1 MKKRLDDLI
10 DVLSLSTD
18 ERSTHHA
25 LLSFAEQ
32 CGFDNFAYVNVRAGD
47 TEAFSS
53 YPQEWQ
59 DIYFANQYQT
69 VDPVITAAK
78 RLLKP
83 FHWSATGL
91 WWSSSP
97 EERKFYEHARQFGI
111 VSGLSM
117 PIPTDFGRIAVL
129 TLASKLPDFRF
140 DGAIDDIRAA
150 TATAMVHATLKIAD
164 PSTMRRADVSLSVRE
179 KECLSW
185 AARGKSMSLTA
196 DILGIKKVTVRYY
209 LDGARRKLGAHT
221 TSNAIYLATR
231 LGLI

>member
-69 VDPVITAAK
+69 VDPVITFAK

-83 FHWSATGL
+83 FHWSAPL

-97 EERKFYEHARQFGI
+97 EERKFYAHARQFGI

-117 PIPTDFGRIAVL
+117 PIPTEFGRTAIL

-140 DGAIDDIRAA
+140 EGAIDDIRAA
-150 TATAMVHATLKIAD
+150 TATAMVHTRLKGAD
-164 PSTMRRADVSLSVRE
+164 PLIMRRPDVSLSVRE
-179 KECLSW
+179 KECLGW
-185 AARGKSMSLTA
+185 AARGKSMSLIA

-209 LDGARRKLGAHT
+209 LDHARRKLEANT

-231 LGLI
+231 RGLI